1 MRDRRF
7 TQLSPL
13 ENRHRSF
20 FSSYIT
26 LPTHNMSDSTKAWV
40 TLLTKT
46 SYLQGCLV
54 LQHSLVKVKSK
65 YPLVVFA
72 TPELPNQ
79 AREILQKKGIR
90 VRDIKY
96 IEPPKQGK
104 ELDEHDQRFAD
115 TWTKLRCFEMTEYEV
130 SSTRLLDTFAAM

>member
-1 MRDRRF
+1 MV
-7 TQLSPL
+7 
-13 ENRHRSF
+13 N
-20 FSSYIT
+20 
-26 LPTHNMSDSTKAWV
+26 SDSGKAWV

-54 LQHSLVKVKSK
+54 LNHSLQRVKSK

-72 TPELPNQ
+72 TPELPEQ
-79 AREILQKKGIR
+79 ARSILQRKGIR

-96 IEPPKQGK
+96 IDPPKQGK

-130 SSTRLLDTFAAM
+130 SYSELCTRCGLRI